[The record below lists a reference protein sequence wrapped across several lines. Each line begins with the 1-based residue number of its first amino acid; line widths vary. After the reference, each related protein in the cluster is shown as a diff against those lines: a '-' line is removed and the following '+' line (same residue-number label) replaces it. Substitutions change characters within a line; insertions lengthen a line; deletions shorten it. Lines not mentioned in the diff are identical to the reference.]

1 MESVDFLF
9 HMANHDV
16 VEKSSFVSDDIPS
29 SEMKFEAGLLWD
41 IKAISTV
48 NEKLDS
54 FLEEIFNKQ
63 TYMDETDIYVF
74 PFDSEVEST
83 DDTQISDL
91 VIWIDTIAFT
101 SGGHV

>member
-9 HMANHDV
+9 HLADHDV
-16 VEKSSFVSDDIPS
+16 VEKSLFVSDIPS
-29 SEMKFEAGLLWD
+29 SEMKFEAGLSWD
-41 IKAISTV
+41 IETVSTA

-54 FLEEIFNKQ
+54 ILEEIFNKQ
-63 TYMDETDIYVF
+63 TYIDETDIYVF

>member
-9 HMANHDV
+9 HLADHDV
-16 VEKSSFVSDDIPS
+16 VEKSLFVSDIPS
-29 SEMKFEAGLLWD
+29 SEMKFEAGVSWD
-41 IKAISTV
+41 SKAISTA

-63 TYMDETDIYVF
+63 TYIDETDIYVF

>member
-9 HMANHDV
+9 HLADHDV
-16 VEKSSFVSDDIPS
+16 VEKSLFVADIPS
-29 SEMKFEAGLLWD
+29 SEMKFEAGLSWD
-41 IKAISTV
+41 IKAISTA

-91 VIWIDTIAFT
+91 VIWIDTIAFS

>member
-16 VEKSSFVSDDIPS
+16 VEKSSFVSDDIPT

-41 IKAISTV
+41 VKCISTV

-54 FLEEIFNKQ
+54 FLEEIFNKN
-63 TYMDETDIYVF
+63 MDETDIYVF
-74 PFDSEVEST
+74 PFDSEVESA
-83 DDTQISDL
+83 DTQISEL
-91 VIWIDTIAFT
+91 VIWIDTIAFS

>member
-9 HMANHDV
+9 HLADHDV
-16 VEKSSFVSDDIPS
+16 VEKSLFVSDIPS

-63 TYMDETDIYVF
+63 TYIDETDIYVF

>member
-9 HMANHDV
+9 HLADHDV
-16 VEKSSFVSDDIPS
+16 VEKSLFVSDIPS
-29 SEMKFEAGLLWD
+29 SEMKFEAGLSWD
-41 IKAISTV
+41 IKAISTA

-74 PFDSEVEST
+74 PFDSEVESA
-83 DDTQISDL
+83 DTQISEL
-91 VIWIDTIAFT
+91 VIWIDTIAFS

>member
-9 HMANHDV
+9 HMANHDA
-16 VEKSSFVSDDIPS
+16 VEKSSFVSDDIPT

-41 IKAISTV
+41 VKCISTV

-54 FLEEIFNKQ
+54 FLEEIFNKN
-63 TYMDETDIYVF
+63 MDETDIYVF
-74 PFDSEVEST
+74 PFDSEVESA
-83 DDTQISDL
+83 DTQISEL
-91 VIWIDTIAFT
+91 VIWIDTIAFS

>member
-9 HMANHDV
+9 HLADHDV
-16 VEKSSFVSDDIPS
+16 VEKSLFVSDIPS
-29 SEMKFEAGLLWD
+29 SEMKFEAGLSWD
-41 IKAISTV
+41 SKAISTA

-74 PFDSEVEST
+74 PFDSEVESA
-83 DDTQISDL
+83 DTQISEL
-91 VIWIDTIAFT
+91 VIWIDTIAFS

>member
-9 HMANHDV
+9 HLADHDV
-16 VEKSSFVSDDIPS
+16 VEKSLFVSDIPS
-29 SEMKFEAGLLWD
+29 SEMKFEAGLSWD
-41 IKAISTV
+41 IKAISTA

-74 PFDSEVEST
+74 PFDSEVESA

>member
-9 HMANHDV
+9 HLADHDV
-16 VEKSSFVSDDIPS
+16 VEKSLFVSDIPS
-29 SEMKFEAGLLWD
+29 SEMKFEAGLSWD
-41 IKAISTV
+41 SKAISTA

-74 PFDSEVEST
+74 PFDSEVESA
-83 DDTQISDL
+83 DTQISDL

>member
-9 HMANHDV
+9 HLADHDV
-16 VEKSSFVSDDIPS
+16 VEKSLFVSDIPS

-74 PFDSEVEST
+74 PFDSEAESA
-83 DDTQISDL
+83 DTQISEL
-91 VIWIDTIAFT
+91 VYWIDTLAFS
-101 SGGHV
+101 SGGNV

>member
-9 HMANHDV
+9 HLADHDV
-16 VEKSSFVSDDIPS
+16 VEKSLFVSDIPS
-29 SEMKFEAGLLWD
+29 SEMKFEAGLSWD
-41 IKAISTV
+41 SKAISTA

>member
-16 VEKSSFVSDDIPS
+16 VEKSSFVSDDIPT

-41 IKAISTV
+41 VKCISTV

-54 FLEEIFNKQ
+54 FLEEIFNKN
-63 TYMDETDIYVF
+63 MDETDIYVF
-74 PFDSEVEST
+74 PFDSEVESA
-83 DDTQISDL
+83 DTQISEL
-91 VIWIDTIAFT
+91 VYWIDTIAFS
-101 SGGHV
+101 SGGNV

>member
-9 HMANHDV
+9 HLADHDV
-16 VEKSSFVSDDIPS
+16 VEKSLFVSDIPS
-29 SEMKFEAGLLWD
+29 SEMKFEAGLSWD
-41 IKAISTV
+41 SKAISTA

-74 PFDSEVEST
+74 PFDSEAESA
-83 DDTQISDL
+83 DTQISEL
-91 VIWIDTIAFT
+91 VYWIDTIAFS
-101 SGGHV
+101 SGGNV

>member
-1 MESVDFLF
+1 MESVNFLF

-29 SEMKFEAGLLWD
+29 SEMKFEAGLSWD
-41 IKAISTV
+41 IKAISTA

-74 PFDSEVEST
+74 PFDSEAESA
-83 DDTQISDL
+83 DTQISEL
-91 VIWIDTIAFT
+91 VYWIDTIAFS
-101 SGGHV
+101 SGGNV

>member
-9 HMANHDV
+9 HLADHDV
-16 VEKSSFVSDDIPS
+16 VEKSLFVSDIPS
-29 SEMKFEAGLLWD
+29 SEMKFEAGLSWD
-41 IKAISTV
+41 SKAISTA

-91 VIWIDTIAFT
+91 VIWIDTIAFS

>member
-9 HMANHDV
+9 HLADHDV
-16 VEKSSFVSDDIPS
+16 VEKSLFVSDIPS
-29 SEMKFEAGLLWD
+29 SEMKFEAGLSWD
-41 IKAISTV
+41 SKAISTA

-74 PFDSEVEST
+74 PFDSEVESA